1 MTKALHAI
9 ALGAALIAR
18 PVLSQNDASIAGRIV
33 GKATKAT
40 VAGAEIELAP
50 GSRRLVSDDS
60 GRFKFDQV
68 PAGNVT
74 LLVRRIGF
82 LPESLYV
89 TVGSREDLDL
99 VIELE
104 QAAQS
109 LDTVTVAGKSTPIPR
124 GKLAAFYE
132 RKSFGIGR
140 FIDSTILAQQENRQ
154 LGELIASRT
163 PGTRLIRARGS
174 GAAWLS
180 TSRGTGSIAP
190 AQLDPFDVRRGAN
203 PRACYPEVYV
213 DGAIV
218 YSYGKGMPLFDINQI
233 TTNSVAAV
241 EVYIGPSQTPM
252 QFAKVGAVCGVVLIW
267 TK

>member
-1 MTKALHAI
+1 MTRTLRI
-9 ALGAALIAR
+9 VALGAVLIAR
-18 PVLSQNDASIAGRIV
+18 PALAQNDGTIAGRIV
-33 GKATKAT
+33 STATKAA
-40 VAGAEIELAP
+40 VAGADIELAP

-68 PAGNVT
+68 LPGNVT

-82 LPESLYV
+82 VPESLYV
-89 TVGSREDLDL
+89 TVGPKEDLDL
-99 VIELE
+99 LVELE

-109 LDTVTVAGKSTPIPR
+109 LDTVTVAAAATPIPR

-132 RKSFGIGR
+132 RKQFGIGR

-241 EVYIGPSQTPM
+241 EVYVGPSQTPM

>member
-1 MTKALHAI
+1 MTRTLRIA

-18 PVLSQNDASIAGRIV
+18 PALAQNDASIGGRIV
-33 GKATKAT
+33 GKTSRAP
-40 VAGAEIELAP
+40 VAGADIELAP
-50 GSRRLVSDDS
+50 GARRLVSDDA
-60 GRFKFDQV
+60 GRFKFGQV
-68 PAGNVT
+68 SPGNVT

-82 LPESLYV
+82 VPESLYV
-89 TVGSREDLDL
+89 TVASREDLDL

-109 LDTVTVAGKSTPIPR
+109 LDTVTVAAKSTPIPR

-140 FIDSTILAQQENRQ
+140 FIDSTVLSQQENRQ

-174 GAAWLS
+174 NAAWIS

-233 TTNSVAAV
+233 TTNTVAAV
-241 EVYIGPSQTPM
+241 EVYVGPSQTPM
-252 QFAKVGAVCGVVLIW
+252 QYAKVGAVCGVVLIW